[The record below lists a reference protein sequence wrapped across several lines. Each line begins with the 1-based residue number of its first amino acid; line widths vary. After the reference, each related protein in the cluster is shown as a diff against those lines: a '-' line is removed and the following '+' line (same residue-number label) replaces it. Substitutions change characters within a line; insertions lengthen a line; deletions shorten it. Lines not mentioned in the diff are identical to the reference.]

1 MIKINMSKL
10 PFESIK
16 RKTIVKKEAE
26 TNPDYG
32 ILPQKRSV
40 EELITSGVVIIDK
53 PQGPT
58 SHQVADY
65 VKKILNLKKAGHS
78 GTLDPNVTGI
88 LPIALEDSTKIVQV
102 LLPAGKE
109 YIALAHFHKNVSED
123 QIRNSLENHIGK
135 IMQLPPVRS
144 AVKRQLRQR
153 RVYYIEIIEIN
164 GKDVL
169 FKMGCQ
175 AGTYVRKL
183 IHDAGIKLGGAHM
196 AELRRTKA
204 GPFNESKLITLQDLS
219 DALYYYKEEK
229 NDKYVRHCIKPV
241 ESAIQHL
248 PKISVLDTTVDTLCH
263 GADLAIPGIS
273 LLDSGINQGDTI
285 AVVTLKGELIALGKS
300 KLSSEEISSKD
311 KGSAVKTFRVFME
324 PGTYPSI
331 KKSVNSK

>member
-1 MIKINMSKL
+1 MSTL

-16 RKTIVKKEAE
+16 RKIIVKNEAE

-32 ILPQKRSV
+32 TIPKKRYV
-40 EELITSGVVIIDK
+40 EELIRSGVIVIDK

-78 GTLDPNVTGI
+78 GTLDPNVTGV
-88 LPIALEDSTKIVQV
+88 LPVALEDSTKVVQV

-109 YIALAHFHKNVSED
+109 YIALAHFHKDVSEN
-123 QIRNSLENHIGK
+123 QIRTSLDNHIGK

-153 RVYYIEIIEIN
+153 RVYYIDILEIN

-183 IHDAGIKLGGAHM
+183 IHDVGRKLGGAHM

-204 GPFNESKLITLQDLS
+204 GPFNESDLITLQDLS
-219 DALYYYKEEK
+219 DALHYYKEK
-229 NDKYVRHCIKPV
+229 GNDKYIRHCIKPV
-241 ESAIQHL
+241 ESAIYHL

-273 LLDSGINQGDTI
+273 LIDSEINQGDTI
-285 AVVTLKGELIALGKS
+285 AITSLKGELIALGKAR
-300 KLSSEEISSKD
+300 LSSEEITSKN
-311 KGSAVKTFRVFME
+311 KGNAVKTFRVFME

-331 KKSVNSK
+331 KKLVYSK

>member
-1 MIKINMSKL
+1 MSKL

-16 RKTIVKKEAE
+16 RKIIVKKEAE
-26 TNPDYG
+26 TNPAYG
-32 ILPQKRSV
+32 TLPKKRSV
-40 EELITSGVVIIDK
+40 EELIRSGVLVIDK

-78 GTLDPNVTGI
+78 GTLDPNVTGV
-88 LPIALEDSTKIVQV
+88 LPVALEDSTKIVQV

-109 YIALAHFHKNVSED
+109 YIALAHFHKEVTED
-123 QIRNSLENHIGK
+123 QIKKSLDNHIGK

-153 RVYYIEIIEIN
+153 RVYYIDILEIN

-169 FKMGCQ
+169 FRMGCQ

-183 IHDAGIKLGGAHM
+183 IHDAGRKLGGAHM

-204 GPFNESKLITLQDLS
+204 GPFNETDLITLQDLS
-219 DALYYYKEEK
+219 DALYYYTEEG
-229 NDKYVRHCIKPV
+229 NDKYIRHCIKPV
-241 ESAIQHL
+241 ESAIYHL

-273 LLDSGINQGDTI
+273 LIDSGINQGDII
-285 AVVTLKGELIALGKS
+285 AITSLKGELIALGKAR
-300 KLSSEEISSKD
+300 LSSEEMISKN

-324 PGTYPSI
+324 PGTYPAI

>member
-1 MIKINMSKL
+1 MSKL

-16 RKTIVKKEAE
+16 RTIIVKKEAE

-32 ILPQKRSV
+32 IIPQKRPV
-40 EELITSGVVIIDK
+40 EELLVSGVITIDK

-65 VKKILNLKKAGHS
+65 IKKILNLKKAGHS
-78 GTLDPNVTGI
+78 GTLDPNVTGV
-88 LPIALEDSTKIVQV
+88 LPVAIENSTKIVQI

-109 YIALAHFHKNVSED
+109 YVALAHFHKDVTGD
-123 QIRNSLENHIGK
+123 QIKKSFENHIGK
-135 IMQLPPVRS
+135 IMQLPPVKS

-153 RVYYIEIIEIN
+153 RVYYINILEIN

-169 FKMGCQ
+169 FRMGCQ

-183 IHDAGIKLGGAHM
+183 IHDVGRKLGGAHM

-204 GPFNESKLITLQDLS
+204 GPFNESDIVTLQDLS
-219 DALYYYKEEK
+219 DALYYFKEKGNEK
-229 NDKYVRHCIKPV
+229 YIRHCIKPV
-241 ESAIQHL
+241 ESAIQYL

-263 GADLAIPGIS
+263 GADLALPGIS
-273 LLDSGINQGDTI
+273 RLDSEINEGDTVAI
-285 AVVTLKGELIALGKS
+285 ITLKGELIALGKAR
-300 KLSSEEISSKD
+300 LSSKD
-311 KGSAVKTFRVFME
+311 MSTNSKGNAVKTFRVFME
-324 PGTYPSI
+324 PRTYPSI

>member
-1 MIKINMSKL
+1 MSTL

-16 RKTIVKKEAE
+16 RKIIVKNEAE
-26 TNPDYG
+26 TNPEYG
-32 ILPQKRSV
+32 TIPKKRSV
-40 EELITSGVVIIDK
+40 EELISSGVIVIDK

-78 GTLDPNVTGI
+78 GTLDPNVTGV
-88 LPIALEDSTKIVQV
+88 LPIALEDSTKVVQV

-109 YIALAHFHKNVSED
+109 YIALAHFHKDVSEN
-123 QIRNSLENHIGK
+123 QIRTSLDNHIGK

-153 RVYYIEIIEIN
+153 KVYYIDILEIN

-183 IHDAGIKLGGAHM
+183 IHDVGIKLGGAHM

-204 GPFNESKLITLQDLS
+204 GPFNESDLITLQDLS
-219 DALYYYKEEK
+219 DALHYYKEEG
-229 NDKYVRHCIKPV
+229 NDKYIRHCIKPV
-241 ESAIQHL
+241 EAAIQHL

-273 LLDSGINQGDTI
+273 LIDSGINQGDTI

-300 KLSSEEISSKD
+300 KLSSEDMSTNN
-311 KGSAVKTFRVFME
+311 KGYAVKTFRVFMA
-324 PGTYPSI
+324 PGTYPSL
-331 KKSVNSK
+331 KKSVNSE